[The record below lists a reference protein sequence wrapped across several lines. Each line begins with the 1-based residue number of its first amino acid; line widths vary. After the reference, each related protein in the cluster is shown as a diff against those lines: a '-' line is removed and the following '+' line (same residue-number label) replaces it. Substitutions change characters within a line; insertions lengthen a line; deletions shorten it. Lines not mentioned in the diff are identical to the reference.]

1 MPKSRYKITPLPQNH
16 ICRNPLLLSAT
27 NALLYRILM
36 DHQANTL
43 DMTKKDDSSGNIVA
57 RAVAAKTPIIYVVSW
72 EEERLTQMLDAA
84 SQSLFKDHRAVWQW
98 SAAQG
103 FSNGPGKEQNLTDP
117 VDALLFVMRQ
127 KEDAICLMKDLPAHF
142 NDNPRLLRAVRDAY
156 DVFSSRPGAIVLS
169 HPEPIVS
176 TAISREIFLIE
187 LPLPNIGER
196 LKHLFSLNRENTP
209 EARLPESW
217 HSHIAAAMQGLTL
230 NETRDLFHK
239 LVSRSP
245 AKMTEVLA
253 WIHQARAQVL
263 MKENC
268 LQVITERIDIT
279 QLGGLSKLK
288 NWTLNRRQLFSKE
301 AKDIG
306 IKAPSGILIM
316 GVSGCGKSLAAK
328 IIPAAWGL
336 PLIRLD
342 MNLIMSGGWGTPEV
356 AWERALRAIE
366 HAAPVVLWI
375 DELENS
381 FGFLNDTIT
390 SGNMTIFSSFL
401 TWMQEKPENVF
412 VAATANKIELLP
424 PEMIRKGRFD
434 QLFFVDLPDIKSRIE
449 ILHIHFMNQG
459 IDPSQFDIDRIAQL
473 IHGWTAA
480 EIAQLVKSAQ
490 IDVFTEKRE
499 LTFDDLVYNIY
510 KIVPLSKTMANEIN
524 TQRGWARDR
533 ATPAN

>member
-1 MPKSRYKITPLPQNH
+1 M
-16 ICRNPLLLSAT
+16 
-27 NALLYRILM
+27 
-36 DHQANTL
+36 
-43 DMTKKDDSSGNIVA
+43 VA
-57 RAVAAKTPIIYVVSW
+57 RAIAANTPLIYIVSW
-72 EEERLTQMLDAA
+72 EEERLARILETA
-84 SQSLFKDHRAVWQW
+84 SQSLFGDHRAVWQW
-98 SAAQG
+98 SAARG
-103 FSNGPGKEQNLTDP
+103 FSDGPGKDQKLTDP
-117 VDALLFVMRQ
+117 VDALSFVMHQ
-127 KEDAICLMKDLPAHF
+127 NEDAICLMKDLPAYF
-142 NDNPRLLRAVRDAY
+142 GNNPRLLRAVRDAY
-156 DVFSSRPGAIVLS
+156 DVFSSRPGTIVFS
-169 HPEPIVS
+169 YPESIVPP
-176 TAISREIFLIE
+176 AVSREIYLIE

-196 LKHLFSLNRENTP
+196 LKHLIGLNREN
-209 EARLPESW
+209 AHDAQLPGDW
-217 HSHIAAAMQGLTL
+217 HPHIAVAMQSLTL
-230 NETRDLFHK
+230 NESRDLLRK

-245 AKMTEVLA
+245 VNLAEALA
-253 WIHQARAQVL
+253 WIHQTRAQVL

-268 LQVITERIDIT
+268 LQVVTERIDIA
-279 QLGGLSKLK
+279 QLGGLTKLK
-288 NWTLNRRQLFSKE
+288 NWTLSRRQLFSKE
-301 AKDIG
+301 AKDAG

-366 HAAPVVLWI
+366 NAAPVVLWI

-381 FGFLNDTIT
+381 FGFLNNTIT

-434 QLFFVDLPDIKSRIE
+434 QLFFVDLPDKKARIE
-449 ILHIHFMNQG
+449 ILHIHFRNQS
-459 IDPSQFDIDRIAQL
+459 IDPYQFDIDRIAQL
-473 IHGWTAA
+473 LQGWTAA

-490 IDVFTEKRE
+490 IDAFTENRKP
-499 LTFDDLVYNIY
+499 TFDDLIQNIYNI
-510 KIVPLSKTMANEIN
+510 IPLSKTMAHEIN
-524 TQRGWARDR
+524 TLRGWARDR